1 LPQRTA
7 LAAATVAAALLAVPA
22 LASAPPVGPLPP
34 GPVTAVSTHKGEL
47 LAVALPRQ
55 AASTGLV
62 WRLARPV
69 NQKVARQISE
79 ADVGASVVI
88 VYRLVGKG
96 QASIVYAATKG
107 ETAKAYKARTYKVRA
122 A

>member
-1 LPQRTA
+1 LRHRTA
-7 LAAATVAAALLAVPA
+7 LVAAAAAAAVLAVPA
-22 LASAPPVGPLPP
+22 LATAPPVGPLPP
-34 GPVTAVSTHKGEL
+34 GPITSVSTHRGEL

-69 NQKVARQISE
+69 NQKVARQVSE
-79 ADVGASVVI
+79 ADVGPSVVI
-88 VYRLVGKG
+88 LYRIVGKG
-96 QASIVYAATKG
+96 QASITYAATKG